1 MFDIMEKKMSRK
13 RQPIPEEGIYDAR
26 QLGMPRMLLLG
37 LQHMF
42 AMFGATIL
50 VPALTGLSVSATLL
64 FAGLGTLLFHL
75 VSKRKVPAFLGA
87 SFAFLGGYFAV
98 EGWAKAAGITDSAS
112 LLPYACFG
120 VACAGV
126 LYLIMAALIKAFGTN
141 RVMRFFPPVVT
152 GPIIIAIGLCL
163 ASSAVNNCE
172 TNWLIAAVAI
182 AIVVVCNIFGKG
194 MVKIIPI
201 MLGVIGSTL
210 LAVILHLTGAAQ
222 IFEPEGLEVL
232 NNAAWIGLPFR
243 MKDTVFSIF
252 GNNFD
257 PGLLIT
263 AIITIAPISFA
274 TIVEHIGD
282 ISAISST
289 TGQNYIEDPGLNRT
303 LLGDGLATI
312 LASLFGAP
320 ANTTYG
326 ENTGVLTISKVYDP
340 RVIRIAAAFAILFSF
355 SPKFAA
361 LIGLMPT
368 ATIGGISLILYGMIS
383 AVGVRNLVETQT
395 DFTKSRN
402 VVITALIIGLAVGI
416 NYSASG
422 ALNITIGSVTIG
434 FTGLAVG
441 ALVGIL
447 LNAVLPDKEWQ
458 FREKIK
464 NVHKMNIK
472 ENKDER
478 NSN

>member
-1 MFDIMEKKMSRK
+1 MEEKMIRK
-13 RQPIPEEGIYDAR
+13 RQPITEEGIYDAR

-120 VACAGV
+120 VSCACV

-210 LAVILHLTGAAQ
+210 LAVILHLTGAA
-222 IFEPEGLEVL
+222 
-232 NNAAWIGLPFR
+232 
-243 MKDTVFSIF
+243 
-252 GNNFD
+252 
-257 PGLLIT
+257 
-263 AIITIAPISFA
+263 
-274 TIVEHIGD
+274 
-282 ISAISST
+282 
-289 TGQNYIEDPGLNRT
+289 
-303 LLGDGLATI
+303 
-312 LASLFGAP
+312 
-320 ANTTYG
+320 
-326 ENTGVLTISKVYDP
+326 
-340 RVIRIAAAFAILFSF
+340 
-355 SPKFAA
+355 
-361 LIGLMPT
+361 
-368 ATIGGISLILYGMIS
+368 
-383 AVGVRNLVETQT
+383 
-395 DFTKSRN
+395 
-402 VVITALIIGLAVGI
+402 
-416 NYSASG
+416 
-422 ALNITIGSVTIG
+422 
-434 FTGLAVG
+434 
-441 ALVGIL
+441 
-447 LNAVLPDKEWQ
+447 
-458 FREKIK
+458 
-464 NVHKMNIK
+464 
-472 ENKDER
+472 
-478 NSN
+478 